1 MSASLSLDLPRGSVW
16 GAGALCHST
25 ERRLSPVGR
34 ADLLRVTLVTWGGW
48 AGTRDPDASA
58 LAFLLVFESSPHCF
72 QL

>member
-1 MSASLSLDLPRGSVW
+1 M
-16 GAGALCHST
+16 
-25 ERRLSPVGR
+25 GR